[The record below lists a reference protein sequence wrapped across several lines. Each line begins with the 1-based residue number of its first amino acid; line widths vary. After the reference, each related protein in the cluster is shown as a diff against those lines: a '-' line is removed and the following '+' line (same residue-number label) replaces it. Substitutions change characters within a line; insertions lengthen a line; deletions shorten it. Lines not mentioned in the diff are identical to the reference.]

1 MKTTF
6 TPGMLAAGRYR
17 QRMVVAAFVAPF
29 LLEATARFVVSAAKL
44 PGVQLGVVTAT
55 PADQLPAG
63 LKELLAGHWRVDDAL
78 DPQQIAQAVAGLS
91 QQMGRVE
98 RLVGALEQ
106 LQVPM
111 AEARQ
116 MLGLEGMDVDIAR
129 NVRDKSRMKS
139 VLQAAGVPCARHQ
152 LVHDPAQA
160 LAFAEAVGFP
170 LVAKPPAG
178 AGAQATYR
186 LDEPAALQEWLRAIP
201 PRPDAPGLLEEFL
214 VGQEH
219 SFDSVTI
226 GGETVWASIADYM
239 PPPLEVL
246 RNPWMQWVVMLP
258 RDISGPEYDGIW
270 EAGPAA
276 LRALG
281 VRDALTHMEW
291 FRRPDGSVAVS
302 EVAARPPGAQ
312 LTNMH
317 GYVHDMDMYRSWAEL
332 VLLDRFEP
340 GERRYAAGTV
350 YLRGLGKGRVRAVH
364 GAEQLQ
370 RELGHLVVES
380 RLPRPGQPA
389 STTYEGEGY
398 VIVRDPDTAV
408 VRDALQRIVTGIR
421 VELVEAQ

>member
-1 MKTTF
+1 
-6 TPGMLAAGRYR
+6 
-17 QRMVVAAFVAPF
+17 MVVAAFVAPF
-29 LLEATARFVVSAAKL
+29 LLEATARFVDAAATL
-44 PGVQLGVVTAT
+44 PGVRLGVITST
-55 PADQLPAG
+55 PANQLPAG
-63 LKELLAGHWRVDDAL
+63 LRSHLAGHWRVDDAL
-78 DPQQIAQAVAGLS
+78 DPHQIAQAVAGLS
-91 QQMGRVE
+91 GQLGRVE

-106 LQVPM
+106 LQVPL
-111 AEARQ
+111 AEVRE
-116 MLGLEGMDVDIAR
+116 MTGIEGMDAGTAR
-129 NVRDKSRMKS
+129 NVRDKARMKS
-139 VLQAAGVPCARHQ
+139 VLRAAGVPCARHQ
-152 LVHDPAQA
+152 LVHSPAEA
-160 LAFAEAVGFP
+160 LGFAEAVGFP

-186 LDEPAALQEWLRAIP
+186 LDEPAALQEWLQAIP
-201 PRPDAPGLLEEFL
+201 PRPEAPGLLEEFL

-219 SFDSVTI
+219 SFDSVTMN
-226 GGETVWASIADYM
+226 GQTVWASIANYL

-258 RDISGPEYDGIW
+258 RDISGPEYDGIR

-312 LTNMH
+312 LTSMH
-317 GYVHDMDMYRSWAEL
+317 GYAHDMDMYRAWAEL
-332 VLLDRFEP
+332 VVLGRFEP
-340 GERRYAAGTV
+340 RERRYAAGTV
-350 YLRGLGKGRVRAVH
+350 YLRGMGKGRVRAVH
-364 GAEQLQ
+364 GVDELQ
-370 RELGHLVVES
+370 GELGHLVVES
-380 RLPRPGQPA
+380 RLPQPGQPA

-408 VRDALQRIVTGIR
+408 VREALRRIVTGLR